1 MLDKKMRE
9 KWKRA
14 VLLLGCMV
22 LVFSGCGK
30 TGDVKESGAVE
41 SQTAAE
47 QAEEVTE
54 TTEVSETIFQIPE
67 NYSVVITVK
76 INPELRIYL
85 DENANVLA
93 VEPVNED
100 AQKLIAAMQ
109 LEGMT
114 FETCMEKMIAHAH
127 EMGYLKEDGTIQV
140 TAEGDEE
147 EFCSKILEKAKI
159 SISSVIEKENIKVS
173 LKIGNDNEIVTA
185 GKYEKSAKDTS
196 KKPAADKRKKSQPAE
211 QEKDKTIVAEI
222 AEAKQ
227 QPEEK
232 ITQKPVQNNNQKAQN
247 NNQPTAQQ
255 PEQKPEQKPDQQ
267 PEQKPEQPAVKDPAK
282 DSAYHL
288 VWQDEFEG
296 TALDRSDWNVE
307 LHDPG
312 WVNSELQAYVD
323 TEKNIYVKDGKLI
336 IQPEKTEQ
344 DGKVSYTSGRVNT
357 QGKKDFKYGYFE
369 CRAKVPQGTGYLPA
383 FWMMP
388 TNENLYGQWPK
399 CGEID
404 IMEVMGQQTNKLHG
418 TIHYM
423 RKARVQRF

>member
-1 MLDKKMRE
+1 MLDKKLRE

-14 VLLLGCMV
+14 VLLLGCMA

-41 SQTAAE
+41 SQTAVE

-54 TTEVSETIFQIPE
+54 TTEVSETVFQIPE
-67 NYSVVITVK
+67 NYAVVITVK

-100 AQKLIAAMQ
+100 AQELIAAMQ

-147 EFCSKILEKAKI
+147 EFCSQILEKAKI

-173 LKIGNDNEIVTA
+173 LKIGNDKEIVTA
-185 GKYEKSAKDTS
+185 GKYEKSTKDTS
-196 KKPAADKRKKSQPAE
+196 KKPAADKRKKAQPAE

-255 PEQKPEQKPDQQ
+255 PEQKPDQKPGQKPDQQ
-267 PEQKPEQPAVKDPAK
+267 PEQKPDQPAVKI
-282 DSAYHL
+282 
-288 VWQDEFEG
+288 
-296 TALDRSDWNVE
+296 
-307 LHDPG
+307 
-312 WVNSELQAYVD
+312 LQR
-323 TEKNIYVKDGKLI
+323 IRHI
-336 IQPEKTEQ
+336 I
-344 DGKVSYTSGRVNT
+344 
-357 QGKKDFKYGYFE
+357 
-369 CRAKVPQGTGYLPA
+369 
-383 FWMMP
+383 
-388 TNENLYGQWPK
+388 LYGRTSLREL
-399 CGEID
+399 C
-404 IMEVMGQQTNKLHG
+404 
-418 TIHYM
+418 
-423 RKARVQRF
+423 

>member
-127 EMGYLKEDGTIQV
+127 EMGYLKE
-140 TAEGDEE
+140 
-147 EFCSKILEKAKI
+147 
-159 SISSVIEKENIKVS
+159 
-173 LKIGNDNEIVTA
+173 
-185 GKYEKSAKDTS
+185 
-196 KKPAADKRKKSQPAE
+196 
-211 QEKDKTIVAEI
+211 
-222 AEAKQ
+222 
-227 QPEEK
+227 
-232 ITQKPVQNNNQKAQN
+232 
-247 NNQPTAQQ
+247 
-255 PEQKPEQKPDQQ
+255 
-267 PEQKPEQPAVKDPAK
+267 
-282 DSAYHL
+282 
-288 VWQDEFEG
+288 
-296 TALDRSDWNVE
+296 
-307 LHDPG
+307 
-312 WVNSELQAYVD
+312 
-323 TEKNIYVKDGKLI
+323 
-336 IQPEKTEQ
+336 
-344 DGKVSYTSGRVNT
+344 SG
-357 QGKKDFKYGYFE
+357 YG
-369 CRAKVPQGTGYLPA
+369 R
-383 FWMMP
+383 
-388 TNENLYGQWPK
+388 
-399 CGEID
+399 
-404 IMEVMGQQTNKLHG
+404 
-418 TIHYM
+418 
-423 RKARVQRF
+423 RR

>member
-232 ITQKPVQNNNQKAQN
+232 IR
-247 NNQPTAQQ
+247 
-255 PEQKPEQKPDQQ
+255 D
-267 PEQKPEQPAVKDPAK
+267 
-282 DSAYHL
+282 
-288 VWQDEFEG
+288 
-296 TALDRSDWNVE
+296 
-307 LHDPG
+307 
-312 WVNSELQAYVD
+312 
-323 TEKNIYVKDGKLI
+323 
-336 IQPEKTEQ
+336 
-344 DGKVSYTSGRVNT
+344 
-357 QGKKDFKYGYFE
+357 
-369 CRAKVPQGTGYLPA
+369 
-383 FWMMP
+383 
-388 TNENLYGQWPK
+388 
-399 CGEID
+399 
-404 IMEVMGQQTNKLHG
+404 
-418 TIHYM
+418 
-423 RKARVQRF
+423 

>member
-1 MLDKKMRE
+1 MLDKKLRE

-14 VLLLGCMV
+14 VLLLGCMA

-41 SQTAAE
+41 SQTAVE

-54 TTEVSETIFQIPE
+54 TTEVSETIFKIPE
-67 NYSVVITVK
+67 NYAVVITVK

-100 AQKLIAAMQ
+100 AQELIAAMQ

-147 EFCSKILEKAKI
+147 EFCSQILEKAKI

-173 LKIGNDNEIVTA
+173 LKIGNDKEIVTA
-185 GKYEKSAKDTS
+185 GKYEKSTKDTS
-196 KKPAADKRKKSQPAE
+196 KKPAADKRKKAQPAE

-227 QPEEK
+227 QPE
-232 ITQKPVQNNNQKAQN
+232 
-247 NNQPTAQQ
+247 
-255 PEQKPEQKPDQQ
+255 QKPDQ
-267 PEQKPEQPAVKDPAK
+267 PAVKNPAK
-282 DSAYHL
+282 DPAYHL

-296 TALDRSDWNVE
+296 TVLDRSDWNVE

-404 IMEVMGQQTNKLHG
+404 IMEVM
-418 TIHYM
+418 
-423 RKARVQRF
+423 